1 MCEGDPVIVTP
12 HGLTIY
18 SFQIW
23 KCLTRD
29 YPWKIVRD
37 RKLTYRVEIKPEFHE
52 SVSKEDIVA
61 YEKHLIVKK
70 KPKWIETPQFVH
82 MSSATKGFNIIIDVA
97 ALRANTVHT
106 TNVDLVED
114 GTSQR
119 LVTIPITV
127 VKEREHI
134 FCSSFYENK

>member
-1 MCEGDPVIVTP
+1 
-12 HGLTIY
+12 
-18 SFQIW
+18 
-23 KCLTRD
+23 
-29 YPWKIVRD
+29 
-37 RKLTYRVEIKPEFHE
+37 
-52 SVSKEDIVA
+52 
-61 YEKHLIVKK
+61 
-70 KPKWIETPQFVH
+70 

-127 VKEREHI
+127 VKEREHL
-134 FCSSFYENK
+134 FC